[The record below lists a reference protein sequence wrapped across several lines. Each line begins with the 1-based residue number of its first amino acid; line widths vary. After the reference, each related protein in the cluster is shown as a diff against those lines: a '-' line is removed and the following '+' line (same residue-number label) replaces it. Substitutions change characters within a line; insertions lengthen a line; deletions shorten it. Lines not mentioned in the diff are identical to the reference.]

1 MKKVDLTNVQEAQD
15 GSRRHPAGPYICK
28 ITAVEDVEDKEY
40 LKVSYD
46 IIEGEYKGYYTKG
59 REEHPD
65 WGWFGTY
72 VKSYKTKA
80 LPMFKRFC
88 SAVTKSN
95 NGYTFDG
102 GAANSD
108 EKTLIG
114 KKIGLLFRE
123 EEYYANDGELRT
135 RLIVYSEFPISKIG
149 EQKTPAIKKIK
160 EEDSPKT
167 DSSTADGFMKLEDGA
182 VDIPFGV

>member
-1 MKKVDLTNVQEAQD
+1 MKKLDLTNVEEAKN
-15 GSRRHPAGPYICK
+15 GSNRHPAGPYICK
-28 ITAVEDVEDKEY
+28 ITAVEDMEEKEY

-46 IIEGEYKGYYTKG
+46 IIEGEYKGYYSKG

-65 WGWFGTY
+65 WDWFGIY

-95 NGYTFDG
+95 DGYTFDG

-114 KKIGLLFRE
+114 KKIGLTFRE
-123 EEYYANDGELRT
+123 EEYYGNDGELKT
-135 RLIVYSEFPISKIG
+135 RLIIYSEFPVSKIG
-149 EQKTPAIKKIK
+149 EQKTPSIKKLK
-160 EEDSPKT
+160 EEV
-167 DSSTADGFMKLEDGA
+167 STVSTNPADFMKMDDGA
-182 VDIPFGV
+182 FDPFA

>member
-28 ITAVEDVEDKEY
+28 ITAVEDVDSKEY

-46 IIEGEYKGYYTKG
+46 IVEGDYKGYYTKA

-65 WGWFGTY
+65 WEWFGAY

-95 NGYTFDG
+95 DGYTFDG

-114 KKIGLLFRE
+114 KKIGLMFRE
-123 EEYYANDGELRT
+123 EEYYANDGNIKT
-135 RLIVYSEFPISKIG
+135 RLIISSEFPIANIKD
-149 EQKTPAIKKIK
+149 QKTPSVKKIK
-160 EEDSPKT
+160 EETATS
-167 DSSTADGFMKLEDGA
+167 ADGFMKLENGA
-182 VDIPFGV
+182 DEIPFA